1 MNPQR
6 VDIAIKDRTPGGAS
20 FLGMRRRRGLAS

>member
-6 VDIAIKDRTPGGAS
+6 VDIAITDPTPGKAS
-20 FLGMRRRRGLAS
+20 FLGMRHRRGLAS

>member
-6 VDIAIKDRTPGGAS
+6 VDIAIKDRTPGTAS
-20 FLGMRRRRGLAS
+20 FLGMRRRGLAS

>member
-6 VDIAIKDRTPGGAS
+6 VDIAKTNGTPGGAS
-20 FLGMRRRRGLAS
+20 FLGMHRRSGLAS

>member
-6 VDIAIKDRTPGGAS
+6 VDIAKTDWTPGGVS
-20 FLGMRRRRGLAS
+20 DLGMHRRGLAS

>member
-6 VDIAIKDRTPGGAS
+6 VDIAKTDWTPAGAS
-20 FLGMRRRRGLAS
+20 NLGMFRRRGLAS

>member
-6 VDIAIKDRTPGGAS
+6 VDIATTDRTPSGA
-20 FLGMRRRRGLAS
+20 FDLGMHRRRGLAS

>member
-6 VDIAIKDRTPGGAS
+6 VDIAIKDWTPAGAS
-20 FLGMRRRRGLAS
+20 FLGMRRRGLAS